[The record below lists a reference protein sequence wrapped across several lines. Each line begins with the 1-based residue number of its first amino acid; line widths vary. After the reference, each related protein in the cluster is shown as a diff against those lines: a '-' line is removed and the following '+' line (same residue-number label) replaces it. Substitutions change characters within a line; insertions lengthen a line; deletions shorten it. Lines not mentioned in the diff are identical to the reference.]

1 MSKEVLSLNVT
12 VIEAIVAVFILI
24 GTFFSFLSAIGLIRL
39 PDVYTRSHAA
49 SKSTTLGVLCT
60 LFGTFLYFLV
70 SDSYISIRLILGIFF
85 VFLTAPVSAHMIS
98 RSAYRS
104 NVKLADV
111 SVQDDLKE
119 YIRQNTAV
127 ESNAD

>member
-24 GTFFSFLSAIGLIRL
+24 GTFFSFLSAIGLLRL

-60 LFGTFLYFLV
+60 LFGTFLFFLV

-85 VFLTAPVSAHMIS
+85 VFLTAPVSAHMIA

-111 SVQDDLKE
+111 NVQDDLKE
-119 YIRQNTAV
+119 YIRQNTEA